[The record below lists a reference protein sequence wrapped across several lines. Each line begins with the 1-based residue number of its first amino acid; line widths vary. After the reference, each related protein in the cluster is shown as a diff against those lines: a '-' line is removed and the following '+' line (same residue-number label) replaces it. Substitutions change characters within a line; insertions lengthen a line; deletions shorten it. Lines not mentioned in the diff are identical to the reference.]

1 MHLTQP
7 KPVTDLCAY
16 LCAYLSSRPLGKQ
29 LRRRPAGWQ
38 RFRLRAM
45 LVMILALTSSGVA
58 AQNNSVN
65 STSTAMPDF
74 EHMQKQAMEL
84 KQSVLTYGA
93 NQRQQLLNETEVAL
107 ENFDQR
113 IAELETAIAAREDEL
128 SRAAQRYA
136 NNLLETLQ
144 RQRNEFGDWVTN
156 LRTHSD
162 TTWDVMMQGYSSAFD
177 QFYNAR
183 ETLESEFGAATF
195 Q

>member
-1 MHLTQP
+1 
-7 KPVTDLCAY
+7 
-16 LCAYLSSRPLGKQ
+16 
-29 LRRRPAGWQ
+29 
-38 RFRLRAM
+38 M
-45 LVMILALTSSGVA
+45 LAMILALTSGSVA
-58 AQNNSVN
+58 AQNDSGN
-65 STSTAMPDF
+65 STSADMPDF

-113 IAELETAIAAREDEL
+113 IAELETTIAAREDEL

-144 RQRNEFGDWVTN
+144 RQRNEFDDWITN

-177 QFYNAR
+177 QFYNAW